1 MSLRAAST
9 QPSAARSRL
18 CDVLQVGMHKNTH
31 DEPRPTII
39 SPIQPQPLDMNN
51 SLKFYFGELSPTIKL
66 VLHVKCADS
75 GAPPTVNIGA
85 EMIERARNGEKMEM
99 TVRPG
104 YFKVFINRE
113 IKSADRL
120 DTVHE
125 PIEGSVSQ
133 GTKTYIARL
142 KEENQYRDGGST
154 LNALQIKHSTKD
166 KWINVFLT
174 RGEEVTEIILPF
186 TA

>member
-1 MSLRAAST
+1 M
-9 QPSAARSRL
+9 
-18 CDVLQVGMHKNTH
+18 KNM
-31 DEPRPTII
+31 E
-39 SPIQPQPLDMNN
+39 
-51 SLKFYFGELSPTIKL
+51 FYFGEPSPTINL

-75 GAPPTVNIGA
+75 GAPPTVKIGA

-113 IKSADRL
+113 IQSADRL
-120 DTVHE
+120 DTVHQ
-125 PIEGSVSQ
+125 PIEGSVSE

-142 KEENQYRDGGST
+142 KEEKQYRDGVST

-166 KWINVFLT
+166 KWMNVSLT
-174 RGEEVTEIILPF
+174 RGEKVTEIILPF
-186 TA
+186 TT